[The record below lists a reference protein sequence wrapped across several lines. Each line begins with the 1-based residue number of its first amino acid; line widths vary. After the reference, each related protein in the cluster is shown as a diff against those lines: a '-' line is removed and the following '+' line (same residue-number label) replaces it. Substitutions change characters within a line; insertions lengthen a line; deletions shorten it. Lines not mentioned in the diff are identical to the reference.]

1 MKLISLNDNF
11 QFFVVFPFFE
21 PINILFILPFE
32 CTITSALNTPNEE
45 TDEAI
50 SLHYIAYK

>member
-32 CTITSALNTPNEE
+32 CIITSALNTPNEE

>member
-21 PINILFILPFE
+21 PINIPFILPFE
-32 CTITSALNTPNEE
+32 CIITSALNTPNEE